1 MKAGRLLV
9 KNFDARIPKI
19 EIKPKGSNSKIVVL
33 SNMYD
38 ENSDKKINVKIN
50 FDDVAAIEFCI
61 NYFDNMI
68 GAEALGL
75 YEIED
80 IDFVD
85 SVVKRNFERRRE
97 VYLIE
102 GDYAYDPSEPA
113 DMLNVFDLLGIYQK
127 EKEKFHAF
135 VQNVDAGVYII
146 IAKGYQIVQ

>member
-19 EIKPKGSNSKIVVL
+19 EIRPKGSRSKIVVL
-33 SNMYD
+33 SKMHD
-38 ENSDKKINVKIN
+38 ENSGKKINAKIH

-68 GAEALGL
+68 GAEAWGL
-75 YEIED
+75 YEIKD

-97 VYLIE
+97 VYLLE
-102 GDYAYDPSEPA
+102 GDYEYDPSAPA
-113 DMLNVFDLLGIYQK
+113 DMLNVFDLFGIYQK
-127 EKEKFHAF
+127 EKEKYHAF

-146 IAKGYQIVQ
+146 IAKGYRIVR

>member
-19 EIKPKGSNSKIVVL
+19 EIRPKGSRSKIVVL
-33 SNMYD
+33 SKMYD
-38 ENSDKKINVKIN
+38 ENSDKKMNVKIH

-68 GAEALGL
+68 GAEAWGL

-85 SVVKRNFERRRE
+85 SVVKRNFECRRE
-97 VYLIE
+97 VYLLE
-102 GDYAYDPSEPA
+102 GDYEYDPSEPA
-113 DMLNVFDLLGIYQK
+113 DMLNVFDLFGIYQK
-127 EKEKFHAF
+127 EKEKYHAF

-146 IAKGYQIVQ
+146 IAKGYQIVR

>member
-19 EIKPKGSNSKIVVL
+19 EIKPKGTSSKIVVF
-33 SNMYD
+33 SKMYD
-38 ENSDKKINVKIN
+38 ENDDQKINVKIQ

-61 NYFDNMI
+61 NYFDNMV
-68 GAEALGL
+68 GAEAFGL

-85 SVVKRNFERRRE
+85 SVVKRNFERRKE
-97 VYLIE
+97 VYLLE
-102 GDYAYDPSEPA
+102 GDYEYDPIEPA
-113 DMLNVFDLLGIYQK
+113 DMLNVFDLSGTYQK
-127 EKEKFHAF
+127 EKETYHAF

-146 IAKGYQIVQ
+146 IAKGYQIVR

>member
-1 MKAGRLLV
+1 MKAGKLLV

-19 EIKPKGSNSKIVVL
+19 EIKPKGYSSKIVLL
-33 SNMYD
+33 STMYD
-38 ENSDKKINVKIN
+38 ENDHKKIVKIC
-50 FDDVAAIEFCI
+50 FDDVAAIEFCV
-61 NYFDNMI
+61 NFFDNMI
-68 GAEALGL
+68 GAETFGL

-97 VYLIE
+97 VYLLE
-102 GDYAYDPSEPA
+102 GDYEYDPSEPA
-113 DMLNVFDLLGIYQK
+113 DMLNAFDLLGTYHK
-127 EKEKFHAF
+127 EKEKYHAF